1 MTQIDSASRLAALIR
16 AQVASLGSRRTNAS
30 TARKESAR
38 QEAAHGTGTEPDL
51 ASVIARRVAAIDP
64 DDPERRRKAFRVF
77 LESVLLAEFG
87 ESLMNDAR
95 FYQLVEDVHLQME
108 SEPEVAAAIEEAS
121 QLLVQG
127 RPGAQSA

>member
-1 MTQIDSASRLAALIR
+1 MTQIEGPSRLAAMIR
-16 AQVASLGSRRTNAS
+16 AQVASLGGHRTGSA
-30 TARKESAR
+30 APRKDAATR
-38 QEAAHGTGTEPDL
+38 EAAQGASTEPDL

-77 LESVLLAEFG
+77 LETVLLAEFG

-95 FYQLVEDVHLQME
+95 FYQLVEDVHRQME

-121 QLLVQG
+121 RLLI
-127 RPGAQSA
+127 